1 MFGSIGRR
9 IGMEWL
15 KMEYEWLKIR
25 FEVQKYKTAIIVLC
39 GIFGLMALIYY
50 GVRGMIPQM
59 PVEDGSFS
67 ALLGALVGGFFS
79 LAGSIGVAKM
89 QQKSQREILKKNTI
103 YKPLYDEL
111 MQNIEI
117 LENENRYPSFV
128 WADFMHDTLQRSP
141 AYGVWNRIERDHRLL
156 DVPESIENKMSLMES
171 TIADY
176 LNRRITAGKA
186 IQSECDKILSKHG
199 KSTCAYRNA
208 GEHIIENILSENVFS
223 QINIRRIRNFTMRS
237 DSEQSDGDEDI
248 LKEICIGCQNLQ
260 EVCALKKA
268 RERWYVL
275 QKETIDDLAMRIKFI
290 TMKYEG

>member
-1 MFGSIGRR
+1 
-9 IGMEWL
+9 
-15 KMEYEWLKIR
+15 
-25 FEVQKYKTAIIVLC
+25 
-39 GIFGLMALIYY
+39 
-50 GVRGMIPQM
+50 
-59 PVEDGSFS
+59 
-67 ALLGALVGGFFS
+67 
-79 LAGSIGVAKM
+79 
-89 QQKSQREILKKNTI
+89 
-103 YKPLYDEL
+103 

-176 LNRRITAGKA
+176 LNLRITAGKA

-208 GEHIIENILSENVFS
+208 GENIIENILSENVFS

>member
-1 MFGSIGRR
+1 
-9 IGMEWL
+9 MERL

-25 FEVQKYKTAIIVLC
+25 FEVQKYKTAIIILC

-50 GVRGMIPQM
+50 DVRGMIPQM

-67 ALLGALVGGFFS
+67 ALLGALIGGFFS

-117 LENENRYPSFV
+117 LESENRYPSFV
-128 WADFMHDTLQRSP
+128 WADFIHDTLQKSP
-141 AYGVWNRIERDHRLL
+141 AYGVWNRIKRDHRLL
-156 DVPESIENKMSLMES
+156 DVPESIENKMSLIES
-171 TIADY
+171 TLADY
-176 LNRRITAGKA
+176 LNLRVAAGKA
-186 IQSECDKILSKHG
+186 IQSECDEILSKHDRSACVY
-199 KSTCAYRNA
+199 KNA
-208 GEHIIENILSENVFS
+208 GENIIENILNENVFA
-223 QINIRRIRNFTMRS
+223 QINIRRIRNFTMGA

-248 LKEICIGCQNLQ
+248 LKEICKGCQNRQ

-268 RERWYVL
+268 RERWYTL
-275 QKETIDDLAMRIKFI
+275 QKETIDDLAMRIKYI